1 MVLGLW
7 QPINFSSEYSQIC
20 EIVVKYIKQNN
31 FGGKIMNR
39 VQKLME
45 ETKYRGFGCATITTR

>member
-1 MVLGLW
+1 MLNESV
-7 QPINFSSEYSQIC
+7 QEYSQIC